1 MDSNCYPLT
10 VTSWLPNTVVKMAA
24 WIESRVF
31 REHFNRLRDR
41 LKGEASIPALATKLC
56 SADLIS
62 ADTRDEVHKEP
73 ANSSKRAVKL
83 LSAVEEKVK
92 ANPSAFWEFVRILKT
107 YGELRELASQ
117 LERACEKQ
125 N

>member
-1 MDSNCYPLT
+1 LGGNCYLVT
-10 VTSWLPNTVVKMAA
+10 VTSWIHNTAVKMAT
-24 WIESRVF
+24 WIEARVF
-31 REHFNRLRDR
+31 REHFNSLRDR
-41 LKGEASIPALATKLC
+41 LKGEASFSALATKLC

-62 ADTRDEVHKEP
+62 ADVRDEAQKEP

-83 LSAVEEKVK
+83 LNAVEENVK

-117 LERACEKQ
+117 LERACEK
-125 N
+125 